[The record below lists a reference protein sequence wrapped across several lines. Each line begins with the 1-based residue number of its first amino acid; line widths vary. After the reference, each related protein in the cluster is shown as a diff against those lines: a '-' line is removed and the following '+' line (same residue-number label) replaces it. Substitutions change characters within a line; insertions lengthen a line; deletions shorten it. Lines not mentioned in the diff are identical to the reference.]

1 MKPHILD
8 ISPAELEKE
17 LQKRNIERYRAKQIL
32 HWICK
37 QYVCAFSEMNNISKD
52 MRELLEDTYS
62 LFIPKIKHVTSS
74 EEDTSKKFLLEAE
87 DGKLIETI
95 LMFDEK
101 RATLCVSCMIGCP
114 LKCAFCATGSEIG
127 FVRNLKASEILG
139 QFLVALQYMK
149 KEKLGERITNIVYM
163 GMGEPFLNLK
173 EVERSIEFFTSPD
186 CFAMSKSRIAV
197 STAGAKAN
205 IADFIN
211 TWGVKL
217 AVSLHFPT
225 NEQRSKY
232 MPINKQF
239 PLEMLIQELRKI
251 RLNHRDYITIEY
263 LMLKEI
269 NDRKEDAGKLV
280 KLLSSLKVKCNLIPY
295 NPTENFHEQ
304 PSDETRINAFA
315 SLLRS
320 KGIMVTVRRSF
331 GVDIEGGCGQFAL
344 KKNQHP

>member
-1 MKPHILD
+1 MRPHILD

-17 LQKRNIERYRAKQIL
+17 LQKWGIEKYRAKQIL

-37 QYVCAFSEMNNISKD
+37 QYVCAFAEMNNIPKD
-52 MRELLEDTYS
+52 MRELLEDKYS
-62 LFIPKIKHVTSS
+62 LFIPKIQHVTSS
-74 EEDTSKKFLLEAE
+74 EENTSRKFLLEAE
-87 DGKLIETI
+87 DGKLIEAI

-101 RATLCVSCMIGCP
+101 RATLCVSCMVGCP

-139 QFLVALQYMK
+139 QFLAALHYMR

-173 EVERSIEFFTSPD
+173 EVERSIDFLTSPD
-186 CFAMSKSRIAV
+186 GFAMSKSRIV
-197 STAGAKAN
+197 ISTAGAKEN

-211 TWGVKL
+211 KWRVKL

-225 NEQRSKY
+225 DEQRSKY
-232 MPINKQF
+232 MPINKQL
-239 PLEMLIQELRKI
+239 PLDRLIRELKKI
-251 RLNHRDYITIEY
+251 QLSPREYITIEY

-269 NDRKEDAGKLV
+269 NDRKEDASKLV

-344 KKNQHP
+344 KKNKHP